1 MTVMFS
7 FITTM
12 VLVLILGLTACGTND
27 SIAMED
33 YCNDSGGQGLGTA
46 ACDDYHSKQVGIAE
60 SMVILMP
67 GGLSQDNPG

>member
-1 MTVMFS
+1 MTAMFN

-12 VLVLILGLTACGTND
+12 DLVFILGLTACRTND

-33 YCNDSGGQGLGTA
+33 YYNDSGGQGLGTA

-60 SMVILMP
+60 SMVTLEP
-67 GGLSQDNPG
+67 GGLPKDNPG